1 MNDDCCSSAE
11 NLCSKDGSIVIA
23 PGKSGVTTSVE
34 NKNRENVMSVK
45 PIPEG
50 YHSITPYLGIQQAA
64 EAIEFYK
71 KAFNASE
78 VMRLTMPD
86 GNIGHAE
93 LRIGDSAI
101 MLGTPCDQGPL
112 SNPQQAV
119 SIGLHL
125 YVTDVDQS
133 FQQALDAGAQSV
145 SEVKDQFY
153 GDRSG
158 TLRDPF
164 GHLWFLATHK
174 EDLSEEQIRQRAMEM
189 FNQG

>member
-1 MNDDCCSSAE
+1 
-11 NLCSKDGSIVIA
+11 
-23 PGKSGVTTSVE
+23 
-34 NKNRENVMSVK
+34 
-45 PIPEG
+45 
-50 YHSITPYLGIQQAA
+50 
-64 EAIEFYK
+64 
-71 KAFNASE
+71 
-78 VMRLTMPD
+78 MRLTMPD

-133 FQQALDAGAQSV
+133 FRQALDAGAQSV

-189 FNQG
+189 FNQN